1 MARRGS
7 ASALLRSCFFWR
19 CSLGP
24 RRPCALAT
32 IIERGRRL
40 SIRSD
45 YGRGVRDAV
54 RLERRPAAV
63 DGDGDVPAPAA
74 LHRRERRAAALRAL
88 AVRVARRDVRTVELE
103 EHPAHAGL

>member
-24 RRPCALAT
+24 RQPCALAT

-45 YGRGVRDAV
+45 YGRGVRAPPGRALGV
-54 RLERRPAAV
+54 R
-63 DGDGDVPAPAA
+63 APAGGRSVRYVQVDIVTEPFVGPA
-74 LHRRERRAAALRAL
+74 ILRTVFGVYISMTRLPLPCRAL
-88 AVRVARRDVRTVELE
+88 
-103 EHPAHAGL
+103 